1 MHIQPR
7 FLALSAL
14 LLSTALALPALAA
27 STGGSAA
34 VPTAL
39 EMPWEA
45 SLGPDTF
52 AWVTAGPNGID
63 LEPEKK
69 SVALAIDEV
78 FAGKEQEGLLGFA
91 FDAEF
96 GMGKDHDF
104 VYVATA
110 YDSGQSGAVKD
121 RRARIVQ
128 YYWDAEAGRLGD
140 PLELLPDAPAAG
152 PVAHN

>member
-1 MHIQPR
+1 MHNQPR
-7 FLALSAL
+7 FLGLSAL
-14 LLSTALALPALAA
+14 LLATALALPALAA

-104 VYVATA
+104 VYVA
-110 YDSGQSGAVKD
+110 YAVND

-152 PVAHN
+152 SVAHN